1 MTNLTTF
8 FLLFLNDPTIN
19 LLAADSSEPTAP
31 GTNLTVWIS
40 VFALCW
46 VTATCCWGFFS
57 IHKKNTHTPI
67 HIHGCSYRC
76 GLCDAPGTQV
86 FGRSAHPGAE
96 APWRLGSHI
105 YRPRA
110 SRFVE
115 LYRVEGEFKSW
126 VYKPREAKIH
136 LIMCLSIT
144 LALFTSCFTVISIST
159 LGDFTK

>member
-1 MTNLTTF
+1 MIQPLTFWQRTAVSQQHLEPISLCEF
-8 FLLFLNDPTIN
+8 QFLHCVELQ
-19 LLAADSSEPTAP
+19 LLVVE
-31 GTNLTVWIS
+31 
-40 VFALCW
+40 
-46 VTATCCWGFFS
+46 GFFS

-67 HIHGCSYRC
+67 HIHSGCLYRC
-76 GLCDAPGTQV
+76 GLCDAPGIRV

-144 LALFTSCFTVISIST
+144 LALFASCFTVISIST

>member
-1 MTNLTTF
+1 MIQPLTFWQRTAVSQQHLEPISRVNGSFCIVLSYSYLLLRF
-8 FLLFLNDPTIN
+8 F
-19 LLAADSSEPTAP
+19 
-31 GTNLTVWIS
+31 
-40 VFALCW
+40 
-46 VTATCCWGFFS
+46 FFS

-67 HIHGCSYRC
+67 HIHAGCFYRC
-76 GLCDAPGTQV
+76 GLCDAPGTRV
-86 FGRSAHPGAE
+86 FGRSAHPGAD
-96 APWRLGSHI
+96 ALWRLGSHI
-105 YRPRA
+105 YGPRA

-144 LALFTSCFTVISIST
+144 LALFASCFTVISIST